1 MITTPLMDIKLSRS
15 VLLIWVCF
23 SVLCSQSVC
32 GQEAE
37 TASVAEHLKKGLLLP
52 GVSLAEGVS
61 EITGVAI
68 SPLLGV
74 SAVGAWKYWQADEE
88 MRARLP
94 WYCQP
99 WIWGTGLTLL
109 GICFLKDFLGAA
121 APALVKK
128 PLDFL
133 ELFEDKLSALVVSVG
148 FVPLVALAMSQF
160 EQIQPTQAMQSGFGI
175 SLAAIPTENLGQ
187 LVLYNPWLTVPL
199 SLIAFGAV
207 WLSSHAINVLIAL
220 SPFGI
225 VDAGLKLT
233 KLALV
238 SLVVGSAA
246 LIPLSPWP
254 SLIICG
260 IFILIGA
267 LAAGWSFRLTLFG
280 TLMGR
285 DFLLNKKAEAQEVSE
300 AGIRGFLARQL
311 QGAPVRSYGKLTA
324 DTDGSI
330 HFTYRP
336 WLILPSQKLP
346 ISKTGLVMCKGL
358 LHASV
363 SHRESSESRPRSTLI
378 LLPRYRK
385 VEESIACRFGC
396 QEVIDST
403 LMRGFKAMRQWLV
416 DFLSLGRDV
425 IAAATK

>member
-1 MITTPLMDIKLSRS
+1 MKLSRP
-15 VLLIWVCF
+15 VLLVWALF
-23 SVLCSQSVC
+23 AVLCSQSLC

-37 TASVAEHLKKGLLLP
+37 TSTVAEHLKKELLLP

-74 SAVGAWKYWQADEE
+74 SAVGAWKYWQADAE

-94 WYCQP
+94 WYCHP
-99 WIWGTGLTLL
+99 WIWGSGLTLL

-133 ELFEDKLSALVVSVG
+133 ELFEDKLSALVASVG

-160 EQIQPTQAMQSGFGI
+160 EQIEPSQAMQSGVGI
-175 SLAAIPTENLGQ
+175 SLAAIPTENLGH
-187 LVLYNPWLTVPL
+187 LLLHNPWLTVPL

-238 SLVVGSAA
+238 SLIAGSAA

-285 DFLLNKKAEAQEVSE
+285 DLLLNKKASSQDVRD

-311 QGAPVRSYGKLTA
+311 QGAPVRTYGKLTT
-324 DTDGSI
+324 DSDGSI
-330 HFTYRP
+330 HFTYWP

-346 ISKTGLVMCKGL
+346 ISETDLVVCKGL
-358 LHASV
+358 LHPSV
-363 SHRESSESRPRSTLI
+363 AHRESREARPRSTLI
-378 LLPRYRK
+378 LLPRYRTI
-385 VEESIACRFGC
+385 EDSIACHFGC

-416 DFLSLGRDV
+416 DFLSLGRNV